1 MCLTVYNRRAGLL
14 QTSAQVQI
22 AALIDSVPIHLVEQ
36 RSEAHPQPLGGFAT
50 VAPRGPK
57 DGGDGLALSG
67 LHGIAQ
73 GTAPG
78 SPLLPRGAGS
88 GERLLPKVS
97 RLQKLLV
104 RKHRRPFDGVLERAY
119 VTRPRLLAQPL
130 ERRIAQGHAPAQP
143 TGEPRREMAS
153 QGRDVLPPPGEGGQG
168 NRYHVQ
174 PVGDGGPEAAPP
186 PP

>member
-104 RKHRRPFDGVLERAY
+104 RSGEQTHVDPPDLLVPHPSDLALLQD
-119 VTRPRLLAQPL
+119 PQQLRLQRLW
-130 ERRIAQGHAPAQP
+130 
-143 TGEPRREMAS
+143 
-153 QGRDVLPPPGEGGQG
+153 
-168 NRYHVQ
+168 
-174 PVGDGGPEAAPP
+174 
-186 PP
+186 